1 MVRGEQSS
9 PTPHAIRRGP
19 LLAALAAS
27 LIASAGGSIARAAD
41 DDQTP
46 VSVLIGDA
54 VAEYDAGHFQ
64 EARAL
69 FRQAHEKQPTA
80 RTLRGIGMCSFEL
93 RDYVEATRA
102 LMASLRDQRRPLT
115 SEQKRHAEALLARAH
130 TFVGRFTVKVKPEGA
145 SLFVD
150 GRPAELEPEGILL
163 LSFGRHQLSLRCPS
177 CSPAEK
183 DEDVEVSGGEKKDIE
198 LALAPAPLTPPPD
211 KTGGMAGNGAGT
223 GAGGGTPPGG
233 ERDVPA
239 VDHGQAHLW
248 FTGAAVAAALGAGG
262 SALWWRNREQELDA
276 CRNGEMATM
285 KNCYSESTIV
295 SQRRTA
301 IGLTIGLGA
310 AAVVSG
316 VVAGLLWPHGEQST
330 APAVACVPTNNMVSC
345 AFRF

>member
-1 MVRGEQSS
+1 MTFKGARL
-9 PTPHAIRRGP
+9 P
-19 LLAALAAS
+19 AALMA
-27 LIASAGGSIARAAD
+27 LLLASAGAATARAAD

-69 FRQAHEKQPTA
+69 FRQAHERSPTA
-80 RTLRGIGMCSFEL
+80 RTLRGIGMASFEM

-102 LMASLRDQRRPLT
+102 LTASLRDQRRPLT

-130 TFVGRFTVKVKPEGA
+130 TFVGRFNVKLKPAGA

-150 GRPAELEPEGILL
+150 GHPAELEPEGVLL
-163 LSFGRHQLSLRCPS
+163 LGFGRHQLSLRCAS
-177 CSPAEK
+177 CSPSEK
-183 DEDVEVSGGEKKDIE
+183 DEEVNVSGGEHKDIE
-198 LALAPAPLTPPPD
+198 LTLAPAPPTPPPD
-211 KTGGMAGNGAGT
+211 TSGAGT
-223 GAGGGTPPGG
+223 GAGTGATTGIVSPPPGG
-233 ERDVPA
+233 EKDTGV
-239 VDHGQAHLW
+239 GGSSTHLW
-248 FTGAAVAAALGAGG
+248 FTGLAVAAAVGAGG
-262 SALWWRNREQELDA
+262 SALWWRNRSQELDT
-276 CRNGEMATM
+276 CRSGE
-285 KNCYSESTIV
+285 NPGRECISESTIV

-316 VVAGLLWPHGEQST
+316 VVAGLLWPHGEQP
-330 APAVACVPTNNMVSC
+330 APAVACLPGNNMLSC

>member
-1 MVRGEQSS
+1 MTFRG
-9 PTPHAIRRGP
+9 ARLG
-19 LLAALAAS
+19 AALGLSLFASVVAAT
-27 LIASAGGSIARAAD
+27 ARAAD

-69 FRQAHEKQPTA
+69 FRQAHDRQPTA

-102 LMASLRDQRRPLT
+102 LTQSLREQRRPLT

-130 TFVGRFTVKVKPEGA
+130 TFVGRYTVKIKPEGA

-150 GRPAELEPEGILL
+150 GKPADIETDGVLL

-177 CSPAEK
+177 CAPTEK
-183 DEDVEVSGGEKKDIE
+183 DEDIDVSGGEKKDIE
-198 LALAPAPLTPPPD
+198 LALAPAPTTPPPD
-211 KTGGMAGNGAGT
+211 KTGGMAGTGTGTGT
-223 GAGGGTPPGG
+223 GAGSGPPGG

-239 VDHGQAHLW
+239 VDHSQAHLW

-262 SALWWRNREQELDA
+262 SALWWRNRQQELDA
-276 CRNGEMATM
+276 CRNGEMTM
-285 KNCYSESTIV
+285 MKECYSESTIV

-301 IGLTIGLGA
+301 IGLTIGLGV
-310 AAVVSG
+310 AAVASG
-316 VVAGLLWPHGEQST
+316 VVAGLLWPHSEHSA
-330 APAVACVPTNNMVSC
+330 APTVACVPTNNMVSC